1 MMNFRAA
8 EKIHAN
14 DEELLKT
21 LAYTIKEADIIKFV
35 EGEVTRIINKFEK

>member
-14 DEELLKT
+14 DEVLLKA
-21 LAYTIKEADIIKFV
+21 LKYTIKEADIIKFV
-35 EGEVTRIINKFEK
+35 ESEVTRIINKFEK